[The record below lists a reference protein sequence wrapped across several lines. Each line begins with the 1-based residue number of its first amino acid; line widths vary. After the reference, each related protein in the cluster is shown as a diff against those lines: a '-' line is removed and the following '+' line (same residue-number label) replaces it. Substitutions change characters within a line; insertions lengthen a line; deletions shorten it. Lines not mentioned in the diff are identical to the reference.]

1 MENPIKLTF
10 ADVVESMPE
19 VEHTDELV
27 KLLREEE
34 PTNSYSRRTI
44 FLLIG
49 SALAFS
55 ARLKSEA

>member
-1 MENPIKLTF
+1 MENPIKLAF

>member
-1 MENPIKLTF
+1 MENPIKLAF

-49 SALAFS
+49 SSLAFS